1 MKGVSETSNQSKI
14 DLNYTEL
21 LREKDSKDY
30 YFYLRDEYL
39 LERL

>member
-1 MKGVSETSNQSKI
+1 MKGISKISNQSRI

-30 YFYLRDEYL
+30 
-39 LERL
+39 